1 MIRSATLQRIE
12 ACAEPSRPALV
23 KRITQQRPPRGPQS
37 CEQWARA
44 CIEACNAALAAE
56 QKKNPRA
63 TVEELLAFG
72 RSAFMSNMPL
82 ITSHANARAYI
93 ACIAAGIPLEVFTTA
108 EANKLMFI
116 AQTALS
122 AHRGKP

>member
-1 MIRSATLQRIE
+1 
-12 ACAEPSRPALV
+12 
-23 KRITQQRPPRGPQS
+23 
-37 CEQWARA
+37 
-44 CIEACNAALAAE
+44 
-56 QKKNPRA
+56 
-63 TVEELLAFG
+63 
-72 RSAFMSNMPL
+72 MSSMPL